1 MQGIYVNPPAN
12 TKLHQ
17 LHNTISLHDADAE
30 ALTFTASTLRDV
42 GAVCCRVPLA
52 RCDTCHETM
61 HETLTFAHTSPQ
73 SAVGYC
79 IEGVVVVLA
88 EFPPG

>member
-1 MQGIYVNPPAN
+1 MMQGIHVNPPAN

-52 RCDTCHETM
+52 SCDICHETM
-61 HETLTFAHTSPQ
+61 HETLTFAHASHNLQ
-73 SAVGYC
+73 STTALK
-79 IEGVVVVLA
+79 VLS
-88 EFPPG
+88 